1 MLACIHTHLY
11 CIQCACCT
19 LYTVCSCK
27 YMYVYVHL
35 FIEYFYIVLKTL
47 SSAGEFGSLGVS
59 WQSGQSDS
67 QEGLVDGVEY
77 MPMMWGQSKLGESNL
92 LANILNGRGT
102 LHTCTCTCTCT

>member
-27 YMYVYVHL
+27 YVYVHL
-35 FIEYFYIVLKTL
+35 LLSIFYIVLKTL